1 MILSK
6 MANLTKYSINT
17 AYLKIKWRK
26 AFNVDGIL
34 RKRKDTQIIISENG
48 LMHFGNGISFQR
60 NVSLSSCGGYLH
72 IGNNVSFNRSCIII
86 CRNLINIGDNVLLG
100 PGVTIYDHD
109 HIFSPGGILPGFKL
123 GEVVIE
129 DGCWIGANVTILR
142 NTHIGKN
149 SVIGAGTVVKGDI
162 PAGSLVTG
170 QRNVQIV
177 PIY

>member
-1 MILSK
+1 ML
-6 MANLTKYSINT
+6 
-17 AYLKIKWRK
+17 
-26 AFNVDGIL
+26 F
-34 RKRKDTQIIISENG
+34 
-48 LMHFGNGISFQR
+48 
-60 NVSLSSCGGYLH
+60 
-72 IGNNVSFNRSCIII
+72 
-86 CRNLINIGDNVLLG
+86 G

-109 HIFSPGGILPGFKL
+109 HIFSPEGILPGFKL

-170 QRNVQIV
+170 QRNINIT
-177 PIY
+177 PIHQ